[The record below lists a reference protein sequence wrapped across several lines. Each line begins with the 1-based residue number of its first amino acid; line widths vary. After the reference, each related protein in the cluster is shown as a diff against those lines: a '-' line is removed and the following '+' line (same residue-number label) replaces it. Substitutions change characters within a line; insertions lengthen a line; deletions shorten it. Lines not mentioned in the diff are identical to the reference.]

1 MEKIALN
8 AYTHVYKIAKSEV
21 ERVDFA
27 SCKEPKETLSS
38 FYARQSEKPKIVING
53 GLFVMSSGKP
63 IANYRDERVDK
74 AVSSSYI
81 YGMGINDAGEMVT
94 SSVKTPY
101 KDFISGYPCLVSNGA
116 ADKITYATEL
126 DGRNPRTAIGYDA
139 DHYYIMIVD
148 GRTSKNLG
156 ATFSQMQQWFISLG
170 AEFAINLDG
179 GGSTRILV
187 DGQVDNEPTE
197 NRAVDN
203 VVCFYF
209 KESASEGG
217 SGSGSGE
224 SGESGSSGSIK
235 VKCKSKTSTYTASGV
250 VESRRYV
257 AAGDIC
263 ELGREVSDNLL
274 IPISYPTS
282 SGERRAYIKD
292 LGNFMK
298 A

>member
-1 MEKIALN
+1 MEKIAIN
-8 AYTHVYKIAKSEV
+8 AYTHVYKIGKSEV
-21 ERVDFA
+21 KRVDFA
-27 SCKEPKETLSS
+27 SCAEPKEKLSS
-38 FYARQSEKPKIVING
+38 FYARQKEKPDIVING

-101 KDFISGYPCLVSNGA
+101 KDFISGYPCLISNGK

-148 GRTSKNLG
+148 GRTRKNLG
-156 ATFSQMQQWFISLG
+156 ATFSQMQQWFLSLG

-187 DGQVDNEPTE
+187 NGKVDNEPTE
-197 NRAVDN
+197 DRAVDN
-203 VVCFYF
+203 VICFYF
-209 KESASEGG
+209 KRSEGSESGTGEAGG
-217 SGSGSGE
+217 SGACDERLS
-224 SGESGSSGSIK
+224 
-235 VKCKSKTSTYTASGV
+235 VKCIRKTSTYTSEGE

-282 SGERRAYIKD
+282 SGMRDAYIRD
-292 LGNFMK
+292 LGNFTK